1 MSNKLISREALDK
14 LITEALAIEA
24 EEAKSADA
32 LGFMARAMVQATLP
46 HKKAEGNEFTRTNG

>member
-32 LGFMARAMVQATLP
+32 LGFMARAMVQATP
-46 HKKAEGNEFTRTNG
+46 TAQESRG